1 MKFKLRDLLKN
12 YSLYLGD
19 LVEPLTAKTL
29 CANDHKLTLCCETC
43 GSNPSISN
51 TVSLSAHQ
59 TDSLIHNI
67 ITSGLLF

>member
-1 MKFKLRDLLKN
+1 MKFKLRDLIKN

-43 GSNPSISN
+43 
-51 TVSLSAHQ
+51 
-59 TDSLIHNI
+59 
-67 ITSGLLF
+67 